1 MQQGWEMLLIDI
13 DRRQRRIEGMLYRI
27 LQKENII
34 MADLTNITAAVAN
47 ETTVEDSAVV
57 LIQNLAAAVTAAGTD
72 PAALAALTDQLNSEA
87 TSLAAAVTANTPAAS
102 S

>member
-1 MQQGWEMLLIDI
+1 VQQGWEMLLIDI